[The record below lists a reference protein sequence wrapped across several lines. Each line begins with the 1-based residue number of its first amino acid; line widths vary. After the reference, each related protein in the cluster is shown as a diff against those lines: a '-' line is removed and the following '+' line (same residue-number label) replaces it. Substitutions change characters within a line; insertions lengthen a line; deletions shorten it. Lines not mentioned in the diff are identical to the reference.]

1 MQIIKNVHFILFRE
15 HNYILIKRR
24 ILWHYTPM
32 VRVSSF
38 LDALEAISNYCS
50 ELRYKKAI
58 VYDPQ
63 GANPKMVIRYW
74 QDSRMKLWLK
84 THPSCL
90 RVQPVINNW
99 SEKLLITAN
108 NIYQQFKIN
117 SYENRK

>member
-1 MQIIKNVHFILFRE
+1 MSYSHFIIRRGDSIVIE
-15 HNYILIKRR
+15 RR
-24 ILWHYTPM
+24 ILWQYIPI
-32 VRVSSF
+32 VRVDSF
-38 LDALEAISNYCS
+38 HDALEAISNFSYS
-50 ELRYKKAI
+50 LKYSKAI
-58 VYDPQ
+58 IYDPD